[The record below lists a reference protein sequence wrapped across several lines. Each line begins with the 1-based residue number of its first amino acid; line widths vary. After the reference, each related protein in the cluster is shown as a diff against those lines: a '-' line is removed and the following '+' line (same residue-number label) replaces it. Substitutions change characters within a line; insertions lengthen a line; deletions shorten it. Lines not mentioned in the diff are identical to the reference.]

1 MNLPLRKELRSPLRY
16 ADYSLG
22 LVVTVLAAIG
32 VALNYSSTWRILE
45 FNGQDPATFAK
56 RQILFVV
63 LGITVMIAAA
73 FLDYRLYRDFAN
85 QAYLLVMLALV
96 GVLFFG
102 VERNGARAWYELPGL
117 TFQIQPA
124 EFAKI
129 AVILALAAFVANQ
142 EGHLRL
148 VTLSNAY
155 LMLAVPLG
163 LIYLQPDLGTM
174 LVFVAIGMGVLLVSG
189 AQIKHIA
196 VTTVI
201 GIIVIVGVFNSD
213 NLGGPSLLRKTQE
226 QRLTAFLDPEFD
238 LQGASYNVNQ
248 SQIAI
253 GAGGLSGQGWLQGTQ
268 TNLNLVPEQET
279 DFIFT
284 ALGEEFG
291 FIGVSVLLL
300 LYAYVLARIW
310 FITRSSSDLF
320 GTFVCVGVLS
330 MFTFQIFQNI
340 GMTMGIMPITGIP
353 LPFLSHGGSSTVV
366 AFGLVGL
373 VINISARRHLAS
385 PF

>member
-22 LVVTVLAAIG
+22 LVAVVLAAIG
-32 VALNYSSTWRILE
+32 VALNYSATWRILE

-56 RQILFVV
+56 RQILFVAI
-63 LGITVMIAAA
+63 GIVVMLAAT

-85 QAYLLVMLALV
+85 SAYLVVMLALV

-102 VERNGARAWYELPGL
+102 VERNGARAWYELPGQ

-124 EFAKI
+124 EFAKV
-129 AVILALAAFVANQ
+129 AVIVALAAFVANQ
-142 EGHLRL
+142 GGHLRL

-174 LVFVAIGMGVLLVSG
+174 LVFVAIGMGVLLVAG
-189 AQIKHIA
+189 AQLKHIF
-196 VTTVI
+196 VTSLI
-201 GIIVIVGVFNSD
+201 GVVVVVALFSSD
-213 NLGGPSLLRKTQE
+213 NLGGPALLRQTQE
-226 QRLTAFLDPEFD
+226 QRLTAFLDPGFD
-238 LQGASYNVNQ
+238 VQGASYNINQ

-253 GAGGLSGQGWLQGTQ
+253 GAGGLRGQGWLQGTQ

-291 FIGVSVLLL
+291 FVGVSVLLL
-300 LYAYVLARIW
+300 LYAYMLARIW
-310 FITRSSSDLF
+310 FIARASNDLF
-320 GTFVCVGVLS
+320 GAFACVGALS
-330 MFTFQIFQNI
+330 MLTFQIFQNI

-353 LPFLSHGGSSTVV
+353 LPFLSHGGSSTLV
-366 AFGLVGL
+366 AFGLIGL
-373 VINISARRHLAS
+373 VINVSARRHLT
-385 PF
+385 

>member
-1 MNLPLRKELRSPLRY
+1 MNLPFRKELRSPLRY

-22 LVVTVLAAIG
+22 LIAVALSAIG
-32 VALNYSSTWRILE
+32 VALNYAATWRILE

-56 RQILFVV
+56 RQILFVAI
-63 LGITVMIAAA
+63 GIIVMFAAT
-73 FLDYRLYRDFAN
+73 FLDYRLYKDFAN
-85 QAYLLVMLALV
+85 SAYLIVMLALV

-102 VERNGARAWYELPGL
+102 VERNGARAWYELPGV

-124 EFAKI
+124 EFAKV
-129 AVILALAAFVANQ
+129 AVVVALAAFVANQ
-142 EGHLRL
+142 GGRLRL

-174 LVFVAIGMGVLLVSG
+174 LVFVAIGMGVLLVAG
-189 AQIKHIA
+189 AQLKHIF

-201 GIIVIVGVFNSD
+201 GIIVVVAVFNSD
-213 NLGGPSLLRKTQE
+213 NLGGPELLRESQE
-226 QRLTAFLDPEFD
+226 QRLTAFLDPGFD
-238 LQGASYNVNQ
+238 VRGASYNINQ

-253 GAGGLSGQGWLQGTQ
+253 GAGGFRGQGWLQGTQ

-291 FIGVSVLLL
+291 FVGVTLLLL
-300 LYAYVLARIW
+300 LYAYMLARIW
-310 FITRSSSDLF
+310 FIARASNDLF
-320 GTFVCVGVLS
+320 GAFACVGALS

-340 GMTMGIMPITGIP
+340 GMTMGLMPITGIP

-366 AFGLVGL
+366 AFGLIGL
-373 VINISARRHLAS
+373 VVNVSARRHLT
-385 PF
+385 

>member
-1 MNLPLRKELRSPLRY
+1 MNLPFRKELRSPLRY

-22 LVVTVLAAIG
+22 LIAVALSAIG
-32 VALNYSSTWRILE
+32 VALNYSATWRILE
-45 FNGQDPATFAK
+45 FNGQDPATFAR
-56 RQILFVV
+56 RQILFVAI
-63 LGITVMIAAA
+63 GIIVMFAAT
-73 FLDYRLYRDFAN
+73 FLDYRLYKDFAN
-85 QAYLLVMLALV
+85 SAYLIVMLALV

-102 VERNGARAWYELPGL
+102 VERNGARAWYELPGV

-124 EFAKI
+124 EFAKV
-129 AVILALAAFVANQ
+129 AVVVALAAFVANQ
-142 EGHLRL
+142 GGRLRL

-174 LVFVAIGMGVLLVSG
+174 LVFVAIGMGVLLVAG
-189 AQIKHIA
+189 AQLKHIF

-201 GIIVIVGVFNSD
+201 GIIVVVAVFNSD
-213 NLGGPSLLRKTQE
+213 NLGGPELLRESQE
-226 QRLTAFLDPEFD
+226 QRLTAFLDPGFD
-238 LQGASYNVNQ
+238 VRGASYNVNQ

-253 GAGGLSGQGWLQGTQ
+253 GAGGFRGQGWLQGTQ

-291 FIGVSVLLL
+291 FVGVTLLLL
-300 LYAYVLARIW
+300 LYAYMLARIW
-310 FITRSSSDLF
+310 FIARASNDLF
-320 GTFVCVGVLS
+320 GAFACVGALS

-340 GMTMGIMPITGIP
+340 GMTMGLMPITGIP

-366 AFGLVGL
+366 AFGLIGL
-373 VINISARRHLAS
+373 VVNVSARRHLT
-385 PF
+385 

>member
-1 MNLPLRKELRSPLRY
+1 MNVPLRKELRSPLRY

-22 LVVTVLAAIG
+22 LVAILLSAIG
-32 VALNYSSTWRILE
+32 IALNYSSTWRVLE
-45 FNGQDPATFAK
+45 FNGQDPLTYAK

-63 LGITVMIAAA
+63 LGIAVMIAAT

-124 EFAKI
+124 EFAKV
-129 AVILALAAFVANQ
+129 AVVVALAAFVANHD
-142 EGHLRL
+142 GHLRL

-189 AQIKHIA
+189 AQLKHIV
-196 VTTVI
+196 VTSLI
-201 GIIVIVGVFNSD
+201 GIVVVIGVFNSD
-213 NLGGPSLLRKTQE
+213 NLGGPALLRQTQE
-226 QRLTAFLDPEFD
+226 QRLTAFLDPDFD
-238 LQGASYNVNQ
+238 IQGASYNINQ

-253 GAGGLSGQGWLQGTQ
+253 GAGGIRGQGWLQGTQ

-300 LYAYVLARIW
+300 LYAYMLARIW
-310 FITRSSSDLF
+310 FITRSSNDLF
-320 GTFVCVGVLS
+320 GTFACVGALS
-330 MFTFQIFQNI
+330 MFTFQIFQNV

-366 AFGLVGL
+366 AFGLIGL
-373 VINISARRHLAS
+373 VINISARRHIV
-385 PF
+385 

>member
-22 LVVTVLAAIG
+22 LVAVVLSAIG
-32 VALNYSSTWRILE
+32 VALNYSATWRILE

-56 RQILFVV
+56 RQVLFVV
-63 LGITVMIAAA
+63 IGIAVMLAAA

-85 QAYLLVMLALV
+85 STYLVVMLALV

-102 VERNGARAWYELPGL
+102 VERNGARAWYELPGQ

-124 EFAKI
+124 EFAKV
-129 AVILALAAFVANQ
+129 AVIVALAAFVANQ
-142 EGHLRL
+142 GGHLRL

-174 LVFVAIGMGVLLVSG
+174 LVFVAIGMGVLLVAG
-189 AQIKHIA
+189 AQLKHIV
-196 VTTVI
+196 VTSLI
-201 GIIVIVGVFNSD
+201 GVVVVVAMFNSD
-213 NLGGPSLLRKTQE
+213 NLGGPALLRQTQE
-226 QRLTAFLDPEFD
+226 QRLTAFLDPSFD
-238 LQGASYNVNQ
+238 LQGASYNINQ

-253 GAGGLSGQGWLQGTQ
+253 GAGGLRGQGWLQGTQ

-291 FIGVSVLLL
+291 FVGVSLLLL
-300 LYAYVLARIW
+300 LYAYMLARIW
-310 FITRSSSDLF
+310 FIARASNDLF
-320 GTFVCVGVLS
+320 AAFACVGALS
-330 MFTFQIFQNI
+330 MLTFQIFQNI

-366 AFGLVGL
+366 AFGLIGL
-373 VINISARRHLAS
+373 VINVSARRHLT
-385 PF
+385 

>member
-22 LVVTVLAAIG
+22 LVAVVLAAIG
-32 VALNYSSTWRILE
+32 VALNYSATWRILE

-56 RQILFVV
+56 RQILFVAIGIV
-63 LGITVMIAAA
+63 VMLGAT

-85 QAYLLVMLALV
+85 SAYLVVMLALV

-102 VERNGARAWYELPGL
+102 VERNGARAWYELPGQ

-124 EFAKI
+124 EFAKV
-129 AVILALAAFVANQ
+129 AVIVALAAFVANQ
-142 EGHLRL
+142 GGHLRL

-174 LVFVAIGMGVLLVSG
+174 LVFVAIGMGVLLVAG
-189 AQIKHIA
+189 AQLKHIF
-196 VTTVI
+196 VTSLI
-201 GIIVIVGVFNSD
+201 GVVVVVAMFNSD
-213 NLGGPSLLRKTQE
+213 NLGGPELLRQTQE
-226 QRLTAFLDPEFD
+226 QRLTAFLDPGFD
-238 LQGASYNVNQ
+238 VQGASYNINQ

-253 GAGGLSGQGWLQGTQ
+253 GAGGLRGQGWLQGTQ

-291 FIGVSVLLL
+291 FVGVSVLLM
-300 LYAYVLARIW
+300 LYAYMLARIW
-310 FITRSSSDLF
+310 FIARASNDLF
-320 GTFVCVGVLS
+320 GAFACVGALS
-330 MFTFQIFQNI
+330 MLTFQIFQNI

-353 LPFLSHGGSSTVV
+353 LPFLSHGGSSTLV

-373 VINISARRHLAS
+373 VINVSARRHLT
-385 PF
+385 

>member
-22 LVVTVLAAIG
+22 LVAVVLSAIG

-56 RQILFVV
+56 RQVLFVV
-63 LGITVMIAAA
+63 IGIAVMLAAA

-85 QAYLLVMLALV
+85 SAYLVVMLALV

-102 VERNGARAWYELPGL
+102 VERNGARAWYELPGQ

-124 EFAKI
+124 EFAKV
-129 AVILALAAFVANQ
+129 AVIVALAAFVANQ
-142 EGHLRL
+142 GGHLRL
-148 VTLSNAY
+148 ITLSNAY

-174 LVFVAIGMGVLLVSG
+174 LVFVAIGMGVLLVAG
-189 AQIKHIA
+189 AQLKHIV
-196 VTTVI
+196 VTSLI
-201 GIIVIVGVFNSD
+201 GVVVVVAMFNSD
-213 NLGGPSLLRKTQE
+213 NLGGPALLRQTQE
-226 QRLTAFLDPEFD
+226 QRLTAFLDPGFD
-238 LQGASYNVNQ
+238 LQGASYNINQ

-253 GAGGLSGQGWLQGTQ
+253 GAGGLRGQGWLQGTQ

-291 FIGVSVLLL
+291 FVGVSLLLL
-300 LYAYVLARIW
+300 LYAYMLARIW
-310 FITRSSSDLF
+310 FIARSSNDLF
-320 GTFVCVGVLS
+320 AAFACVGALS
-330 MFTFQIFQNI
+330 MLTFQIFQNI

-366 AFGLVGL
+366 AFGLIGL
-373 VINISARRHLAS
+373 VINVSARRHLT
-385 PF
+385 

>member
-22 LVVTVLAAIG
+22 LVAVVLSAIG
-32 VALNYSSTWRILE
+32 VALNYSATWRILE

-63 LGITVMIAAA
+63 IGIVVMLAAA

-85 QAYLLVMLALV
+85 PAYLVVMLALV

-102 VERNGARAWYELPGL
+102 VERNGARAWYELPGQ

-124 EFAKI
+124 EFAKV
-129 AVILALAAFVANQ
+129 AVIVALAAFVANQ
-142 EGHLRL
+142 GGHLRL

-174 LVFVAIGMGVLLVSG
+174 LVFVAIGMGVLLVAG
-189 AQIKHIA
+189 AQLKHIF
-196 VTTVI
+196 VTSLI
-201 GIIVIVGVFNSD
+201 GVVVVVAMFNSD
-213 NLGGPSLLRKTQE
+213 NLGGPALLRQTQE
-226 QRLTAFLDPEFD
+226 QRLTAFLDPTFD
-238 LQGASYNVNQ
+238 LQGASYNINQ

-253 GAGGLSGQGWLQGTQ
+253 GAGGLTGQGWLQGTQ

-291 FIGVSVLLL
+291 FVGVSLLLL
-300 LYAYVLARIW
+300 LYAYMLARIW
-310 FITRSSSDLF
+310 FIARASNDLF
-320 GTFVCVGVLS
+320 GAFACVGALS
-330 MFTFQIFQNI
+330 MLTFQIFQNI

-366 AFGLVGL
+366 AFGLIGL
-373 VINISARRHLAS
+373 VINVSARRHLT
-385 PF
+385 

>member
-22 LVVTVLAAIG
+22 LVAVVLAAIG
-32 VALNYSSTWRILE
+32 VALNYSATWRILE

-56 RQILFVV
+56 RQILFVAI
-63 LGITVMIAAA
+63 GIVVMLAAT

-85 QAYLLVMLALV
+85 SAYLVVMLALV

-102 VERNGARAWYELPGL
+102 VERNGARAWYELPGQ

-124 EFAKI
+124 EFAKV
-129 AVILALAAFVANQ
+129 AVIVALAAFVANQ
-142 EGHLRL
+142 GGHLRL

-174 LVFVAIGMGVLLVSG
+174 LVFVAIGMGVLLVAG
-189 AQIKHIA
+189 AQLKHIF
-196 VTTVI
+196 VTSLI
-201 GIIVIVGVFNSD
+201 GVVVVVAMFNSD
-213 NLGGPSLLRKTQE
+213 NLGGPALLRQTQE
-226 QRLTAFLDPEFD
+226 QRLTAFLDPGFD
-238 LQGASYNVNQ
+238 VQGASYNITQ

-253 GAGGLSGQGWLQGTQ
+253 GAGGLRGQGWLQGTQ

-291 FIGVSVLLL
+291 FVGVSVLLL
-300 LYAYVLARIW
+300 LYAYMLARIW
-310 FITRSSSDLF
+310 FIARASNDLF
-320 GTFVCVGVLS
+320 GAFACVGALS
-330 MFTFQIFQNI
+330 MLTFQIFQNI

-353 LPFLSHGGSSTVV
+353 LPFLSHGGSSTLV

-373 VINISARRHLAS
+373 VINVSARRHLT
-385 PF
+385 

>member
-1 MNLPLRKELRSPLRY
+1 MNLPFRKELRSPLRY

-22 LVVTVLAAIG
+22 LIAVALSAIG
-32 VALNYSSTWRILE
+32 VALNYAATWRILE
-45 FNGQDPATFAK
+45 FNGQDPATFAR
-56 RQILFVV
+56 RQILFVAI
-63 LGITVMIAAA
+63 GIIVMFAAT
-73 FLDYRLYRDFAN
+73 FLDYRLYKDFAN
-85 QAYLLVMLALV
+85 SAYLIVMLALV

-102 VERNGARAWYELPGL
+102 VERKGARAWYELPGV

-124 EFAKI
+124 EFAKV
-129 AVILALAAFVANQ
+129 AVIVALAAFVANQ
-142 EGHLRL
+142 GGRLRL

-174 LVFVAIGMGVLLVSG
+174 LVFVAIGMGVLLVAG
-189 AQIKHIA
+189 AQLKHIF

-201 GIIVIVGVFNSD
+201 GIIVVVAVFNSD
-213 NLGGPSLLRKTQE
+213 NLGGPELLRQAQE
-226 QRLTAFLDPEFD
+226 QRLTAFLDPGFD
-238 LQGASYNVNQ
+238 VRGASYNVNQ

-253 GAGGLSGQGWLQGTQ
+253 GAGGFRGQGWLQGTQ

-291 FIGVSVLLL
+291 FVGVTLLLL
-300 LYAYVLARIW
+300 LYAYMLARIW
-310 FITRSSSDLF
+310 FIARASNDLF
-320 GTFVCVGVLS
+320 GAFACVGALS
-330 MFTFQIFQNI
+330 MFTFQIFENI
-340 GMTMGIMPITGIP
+340 GMTMGLMPITGIP

-366 AFGLVGL
+366 AFGLIGL
-373 VINISARRHLAS
+373 VVNVSARRHLT
-385 PF
+385 

>member
-1 MNLPLRKELRSPLRY
+1 MNLPFRKELRSPLRY

-22 LVVTVLAAIG
+22 LIAVALSAIG
-32 VALNYSSTWRILE
+32 VALNYAATWRILE

-56 RQILFVV
+56 RQILFVAI
-63 LGITVMIAAA
+63 GIIVMFAAT
-73 FLDYRLYRDFAN
+73 FLDYRLYKDFAN
-85 QAYLLVMLALV
+85 SAYLIVMLALV

-102 VERNGARAWYELPGL
+102 VERKGARAWYELPGV

-124 EFAKI
+124 EFAKV
-129 AVILALAAFVANQ
+129 AVVVALAAFVANQ
-142 EGHLRL
+142 GGRLRL

-174 LVFVAIGMGVLLVSG
+174 LVFVAIGMGVLLVAG
-189 AQIKHIA
+189 AQLKHIF

-201 GIIVIVGVFNSD
+201 GIIVVVAVFNSD
-213 NLGGPSLLRKTQE
+213 NLGGPELLRQSQE
-226 QRLTAFLDPEFD
+226 QRLTAFLDPGFD
-238 LQGASYNVNQ
+238 VRGASYNVNQ

-253 GAGGLSGQGWLQGTQ
+253 GAGGFRGQGWLQGTQ

-291 FIGVSVLLL
+291 FVGVTLLLL
-300 LYAYVLARIW
+300 LYAYMLARIW
-310 FITRSSSDLF
+310 FIARASNDLF
-320 GTFVCVGVLS
+320 GAFACVGALS

-340 GMTMGIMPITGIP
+340 GMTMGLMPITGIP

-366 AFGLVGL
+366 AFGLIGL
-373 VINISARRHLAS
+373 VVNVSARRHLT
-385 PF
+385 

>member
-22 LVVTVLAAIG
+22 LVAVVLAAIG
-32 VALNYSSTWRILE
+32 VALNYSATWRILE

-56 RQILFVV
+56 RQILFVAI
-63 LGITVMIAAA
+63 GIVVMLAAT

-85 QAYLLVMLALV
+85 SAYLVVMLALV

-102 VERNGARAWYELPGL
+102 VERNGARAWYELPGQ

-124 EFAKI
+124 EFAKV
-129 AVILALAAFVANQ
+129 AVIVALAAFVANQ
-142 EGHLRL
+142 GGHLRL

-174 LVFVAIGMGVLLVSG
+174 LVFVAIGMGVLLVAG
-189 AQIKHIA
+189 AQLKHIF
-196 VTTVI
+196 VTSLI
-201 GIIVIVGVFNSD
+201 GVVVVVAMFNSD
-213 NLGGPSLLRKTQE
+213 NLGGPALLRQTQE
-226 QRLTAFLDPEFD
+226 QRLTAFLDPGFD
-238 LQGASYNVNQ
+238 VQGASYNINQ

-253 GAGGLSGQGWLQGTQ
+253 GAGGLRGQGWLQGTQ

-291 FIGVSVLLL
+291 FVGVSVLLL
-300 LYAYVLARIW
+300 LYAYMLARIW
-310 FITRSSSDLF
+310 FIARASNDLF
-320 GTFVCVGVLS
+320 GAFACVGALS
-330 MFTFQIFQNI
+330 MLTFQIFQNI

-353 LPFLSHGGSSTVV
+353 LPFLSHGGSSTLV

-373 VINISARRHLAS
+373 VINVSARRHLT
-385 PF
+385 

>member
-1 MNLPLRKELRSPLRY
+1 MNLPFRKELRSPLRY

-22 LVVTVLAAIG
+22 LIAVALSAIG
-32 VALNYSSTWRILE
+32 VALNYAATWRILE

-56 RQILFVV
+56 RQILFVAI
-63 LGITVMIAAA
+63 GIIVMFAAT
-73 FLDYRLYRDFAN
+73 FLDYRLYKDFAN
-85 QAYLLVMLALV
+85 SAYLIVMLALV

-102 VERNGARAWYELPGL
+102 VERNGARAWYELPGV

-124 EFAKI
+124 EFAKV
-129 AVILALAAFVANQ
+129 AVVVALAAFVANQ
-142 EGHLRL
+142 GGRLRL

-174 LVFVAIGMGVLLVSG
+174 LVFVAIGMGVLLVAG
-189 AQIKHIA
+189 AQLKHIF

-201 GIIVIVGVFNSD
+201 GIIVVVAVFNSD
-213 NLGGPSLLRKTQE
+213 NLGGPELLRESQE
-226 QRLTAFLDPEFD
+226 QRLTAFLDPGFD
-238 LQGASYNVNQ
+238 VRGASYNVNQ

-253 GAGGLSGQGWLQGTQ
+253 GAGGFRGQGWLQGTQ

-291 FIGVSVLLL
+291 FVGVTLLLL
-300 LYAYVLARIW
+300 LYAYMLARMW
-310 FITRSSSDLF
+310 FIARASNDLF
-320 GTFVCVGVLS
+320 GAFACVGALS

-340 GMTMGIMPITGIP
+340 GMTMGLMPITGIP

-366 AFGLVGL
+366 AFGLIGL
-373 VINISARRHLAS
+373 VVNVSARRHLT
-385 PF
+385 

>member
-1 MNLPLRKELRSPLRY
+1 MNLPFRKELRSPLRY

-22 LVVTVLAAIG
+22 LIAVALSAIG
-32 VALNYSSTWRILE
+32 VALNYAATWRILE
-45 FNGQDPATFAK
+45 FNGQDPATFAR
-56 RQILFVV
+56 RQILFVAI
-63 LGITVMIAAA
+63 GIIVMFAAT
-73 FLDYRLYRDFAN
+73 FLDYRLYKDFAN
-85 QAYLLVMLALV
+85 SAYLIVMLALV

-102 VERNGARAWYELPGL
+102 VERKGARAWYELPGV

-124 EFAKI
+124 EFAKV
-129 AVILALAAFVANQ
+129 AVIVALAAFVANQ
-142 EGHLRL
+142 GGRLRL

-174 LVFVAIGMGVLLVSG
+174 LVFVAIGMGVLLVAG
-189 AQIKHIA
+189 AQLKHIF

-201 GIIVIVGVFNSD
+201 GIIVVVAVFNSD
-213 NLGGPSLLRKTQE
+213 NLGGPELLRQSQE
-226 QRLTAFLDPEFD
+226 QRLTAFLDPGFD
-238 LQGASYNVNQ
+238 VRGASYNVNQ

-253 GAGGLSGQGWLQGTQ
+253 GAGGFRGQGWLQGTQ

-291 FIGVSVLLL
+291 FVGVTLLLL
-300 LYAYVLARIW
+300 LYAYMLARIW
-310 FITRSSSDLF
+310 FIARASNDLF
-320 GTFVCVGVLS
+320 GAFACVGALS

-340 GMTMGIMPITGIP
+340 GMTMGLMPITGIP

-366 AFGLVGL
+366 AFGLIGL
-373 VINISARRHLAS
+373 VVNVSARRHLT
-385 PF
+385 

>member
-22 LVVTVLAAIG
+22 LVAVVLSAIG

-56 RQILFVV
+56 RQVLFVV
-63 LGITVMIAAA
+63 IGIVVMLAAA

-85 QAYLLVMLALV
+85 STYLVVMLALV

-102 VERNGARAWYELPGL
+102 VERNGARAWYELPGQ

-124 EFAKI
+124 EFAKV
-129 AVILALAAFVANQ
+129 AVIVALAAFVANQ
-142 EGHLRL
+142 GGHLRL

-174 LVFVAIGMGVLLVSG
+174 LVFVAIGMGVLLVAG
-189 AQIKHIA
+189 AQLKHIV
-196 VTTVI
+196 VTSLI
-201 GIIVIVGVFNSD
+201 GVVVVVAMFNSD
-213 NLGGPSLLRKTQE
+213 NLGGPALLRQTQE
-226 QRLTAFLDPEFD
+226 QRLTAFLDPGFD
-238 LQGASYNVNQ
+238 LQGASYNINQ

-253 GAGGLSGQGWLQGTQ
+253 GAGGLRGQGWLQGTQ

-291 FIGVSVLLL
+291 FVGVSLLLL
-300 LYAYVLARIW
+300 LYAYMLARIW
-310 FITRSSSDLF
+310 FIARASNDLF
-320 GTFVCVGVLS
+320 AAFACVGALS
-330 MFTFQIFQNI
+330 MLTFQIFQNI

-366 AFGLVGL
+366 AFGLIGL
-373 VINISARRHLAS
+373 VINVSARRHLT
-385 PF
+385 

>member
-1 MNLPLRKELRSPLRY
+1 MNLPFRKELRSPLRY

-22 LVVTVLAAIG
+22 LIAVALSAIG
-32 VALNYSSTWRILE
+32 VALNYAATWRILE

-56 RQILFVV
+56 RQILFVAI
-63 LGITVMIAAA
+63 GIIVMFAAT
-73 FLDYRLYRDFAN
+73 FLDYRLYKDFAN
-85 QAYLLVMLALV
+85 SAYLIVMLALV

-102 VERNGARAWYELPGL
+102 VERNGARAWYELPGV

-124 EFAKI
+124 EFAKV
-129 AVILALAAFVANQ
+129 AVVVALAAFVANQ
-142 EGHLRL
+142 GGRLRL

-174 LVFVAIGMGVLLVSG
+174 LVFVAIGMGVLLVAG
-189 AQIKHIA
+189 AQLKHIF

-201 GIIVIVGVFNSD
+201 GIIVVVAVFNSD
-213 NLGGPSLLRKTQE
+213 NLGGPALLRPAQE
-226 QRLTAFLDPEFD
+226 QRLTAFLDPGFD
-238 LQGASYNVNQ
+238 VQGASYNVNQ

-253 GAGGLSGQGWLQGTQ
+253 GAGGFRGQGWLQGTQ

-291 FIGVSVLLL
+291 FVGVTLLLL
-300 LYAYVLARIW
+300 LYAYMLARIW
-310 FITRSSSDLF
+310 FIARASNDLF
-320 GTFVCVGVLS
+320 GAFACVGALS

-340 GMTMGIMPITGIP
+340 GMTMGLMPITGIP

-366 AFGLVGL
+366 AFGLIGL
-373 VINISARRHLAS
+373 VVNVSARRHLT
-385 PF
+385 

>member
-22 LVVTVLAAIG
+22 LVATLLALIG
-32 VALNYSSTWRILE
+32 VALNYSSTWRVLE
-45 FNGQDPATFAK
+45 FNGQDPATYAK
-56 RQILFVV
+56 RQILFV
-63 LGITVMIAAA
+63 GIGILVMIGAT

-85 QAYLLVMLALV
+85 QAYLIVMLALV

-124 EFAKI
+124 EFAKV
-129 AVILALAAFVANQ
+129 AVVIALAAFVANKD
-142 EGHLRL
+142 GNLRL
-148 VTLSNAY
+148 VTLGNAF

-174 LVFVAIGMGVLLVSG
+174 LVFVAIGMGVLLVAG
-189 AQIKHIA
+189 AQLKHIV
-196 VTTVI
+196 VTSLIGIVVVI
-201 GIIVIVGVFNSD
+201 GMFNSD
-213 NLGGPSLLRKTQE
+213 NLGGPALLRETQE
-226 QRLTAFLDPEFD
+226 QRLTAFLDPTFD

-253 GAGGLSGQGWLQGTQ
+253 GAGGLRGQGWLQGTQ

-291 FIGVSVLLL
+291 FIGITVLLL
-300 LYAYVLARIW
+300 LYAYMLARMW
-310 FITRSSSDLF
+310 FVTRSSKDLF
-320 GTFVCVGVLS
+320 GTFACVGALS

-366 AFGLVGL
+366 AFGLIGL
-373 VINISARRHLAS
+373 VINISARKHLA
-385 PF
+385 

>member
-22 LVVTVLAAIG
+22 LVAVVLSAIG
-32 VALNYSSTWRILE
+32 VALNYSATWRILE

-63 LGITVMIAAA
+63 IGIVVMLAAA

-85 QAYLLVMLALV
+85 PAYLVVMLALV

-102 VERNGARAWYELPGL
+102 VERNGARAWYELPGQ

-124 EFAKI
+124 EFAKV
-129 AVILALAAFVANQ
+129 AVVVALAAFVANQ
-142 EGHLRL
+142 GGHLRL

-174 LVFVAIGMGVLLVSG
+174 LVFVAIGMGVLLVAG
-189 AQIKHIA
+189 AQLKHIF
-196 VTTVI
+196 VTSLI
-201 GIIVIVGVFNSD
+201 GVVVVVAMFNSD
-213 NLGGPSLLRKTQE
+213 NLGGPALLRQTQE
-226 QRLTAFLDPEFD
+226 QRLTAFLDPTFD
-238 LQGASYNVNQ
+238 LQGASYNINQ

-253 GAGGLSGQGWLQGTQ
+253 GAGGLTGQGWLQGTQ

-291 FIGVSVLLL
+291 FVGVSLLLL
-300 LYAYVLARIW
+300 LYAYMLARIW
-310 FITRSSSDLF
+310 FIARASNDLF
-320 GTFVCVGVLS
+320 GAFACVGALS
-330 MFTFQIFQNI
+330 MLTFQIFQNI

-366 AFGLVGL
+366 AFGLIGL
-373 VINISARRHLAS
+373 VINVSARRHLT
-385 PF
+385 

>member
-22 LVVTVLAAIG
+22 LVAILLSAIG
-32 VALNYSSTWRILE
+32 IALNYSSTWRVLE
-45 FNGQDPATFAK
+45 FNGQDPLTYAK

-63 LGITVMIAAA
+63 LGIAVMIAAT

-124 EFAKI
+124 EFAKV
-129 AVILALAAFVANQ
+129 AVVVALAAFVANHD
-142 EGHLRL
+142 GHLRL

-189 AQIKHIA
+189 AQLKHIV
-196 VTTVI
+196 VTSLI
-201 GIIVIVGVFNSD
+201 GVIVVIGVFNSD
-213 NLGGPSLLRKTQE
+213 NLGGPALLRQTQE
-226 QRLTAFLDPEFD
+226 QRLTAFLDPDFD
-238 LQGASYNVNQ
+238 IQGASYNINQ

-253 GAGGLSGQGWLQGTQ
+253 GAGGIRGQGWLQGTQ

-300 LYAYVLARIW
+300 LYAYMLARIW
-310 FITRSSSDLF
+310 FITRSSNDLF
-320 GTFVCVGVLS
+320 GTFACVGALS
-330 MFTFQIFQNI
+330 MFTFQIFQNV

-366 AFGLVGL
+366 AFGLIGL
-373 VINISARRHLAS
+373 VINISARRHIA
-385 PF
+385 

>member
-22 LVVTVLAAIG
+22 LVAVVLSAIG
-32 VALNYSSTWRILE
+32 VALNYSATWRILE

-56 RQILFVV
+56 RQVLFVV
-63 LGITVMIAAA
+63 IGIAVMLAAA

-85 QAYLLVMLALV
+85 STYLVVMLALV

-102 VERNGARAWYELPGL
+102 VERNGARAWYELPGQ

-124 EFAKI
+124 EFAKV
-129 AVILALAAFVANQ
+129 AVIVALAAFVANQ
-142 EGHLRL
+142 GGHLRL

-174 LVFVAIGMGVLLVSG
+174 LVFVAIGMGVLLVAG
-189 AQIKHIA
+189 AQLKHIV
-196 VTTVI
+196 VTSLI
-201 GIIVIVGVFNSD
+201 GVVVVVAMFNSD
-213 NLGGPSLLRKTQE
+213 NLGGPALLRQTQE
-226 QRLTAFLDPEFD
+226 QRLTAFLDPGFD
-238 LQGASYNVNQ
+238 LQGASYNINQ

-253 GAGGLSGQGWLQGTQ
+253 GAGGLRGQGWLQGTQ

-291 FIGVSVLLL
+291 FVGVSLLLL
-300 LYAYVLARIW
+300 LYAYMLARIW
-310 FITRSSSDLF
+310 FIARASNDLF
-320 GTFVCVGVLS
+320 AAFACVGALS
-330 MFTFQIFQNI
+330 MLTFQIFQNI

-366 AFGLVGL
+366 AFGLIGL
-373 VINISARRHLAS
+373 VINVSARRHLT
-385 PF
+385 

>member
-1 MNLPLRKELRSPLRY
+1 MNLPFRKELRSPLRY

-22 LVVTVLAAIG
+22 LIAVALSAIG
-32 VALNYSSTWRILE
+32 VALNYSATWRILE

-56 RQILFVV
+56 RQILFVAI
-63 LGITVMIAAA
+63 GIIVMFAAT
-73 FLDYRLYRDFAN
+73 FLDYRLYKDFAN
-85 QAYLLVMLALV
+85 SAYLIVMLSLV

-102 VERNGARAWYELPGL
+102 VERNGARAWYELPGV

-124 EFAKI
+124 EFAKV
-129 AVILALAAFVANQ
+129 AVVVALAAFVANQ
-142 EGHLRL
+142 GGRLRL

-174 LVFVAIGMGVLLVSG
+174 LVFVAIGMGVLLVAG
-189 AQIKHIA
+189 AQLKHIF

-201 GIIVIVGVFNSD
+201 GIIVVVAVFNSD
-213 NLGGPSLLRKTQE
+213 NLGGPELLRESQE
-226 QRLTAFLDPEFD
+226 QRLTAFLDPGFD
-238 LQGASYNVNQ
+238 VRGASYNVNQ

-253 GAGGLSGQGWLQGTQ
+253 GAGGFRGQGWLQGTQ

-291 FIGVSVLLL
+291 FVGVTLLLL
-300 LYAYVLARIW
+300 LYAYMLARIW
-310 FITRSSSDLF
+310 FIARASNDLF
-320 GTFVCVGVLS
+320 GAFACVGALS

-340 GMTMGIMPITGIP
+340 GMTMGLMPITGIP

-366 AFGLVGL
+366 AFGLIGL
-373 VINISARRHLAS
+373 VVNVSARRHLT
-385 PF
+385 

>member
-22 LVVTVLAAIG
+22 LVAVVLAAIG

-63 LGITVMIAAA
+63 IGIVVMLAAA

-85 QAYLLVMLALV
+85 PAYLVVMLALV

-102 VERNGARAWYELPGL
+102 VERNGARAWYELPGQ

-124 EFAKI
+124 EFAKV
-129 AVILALAAFVANQ
+129 AVVVALAAFVANQ
-142 EGHLRL
+142 GGHLRL

-174 LVFVAIGMGVLLVSG
+174 LVFVAIGMGVLLVAG
-189 AQIKHIA
+189 AQLKHIF
-196 VTTVI
+196 VTSLI
-201 GIIVIVGVFNSD
+201 GVVVVVAMFNSD
-213 NLGGPSLLRKTQE
+213 NLGGPALLRQTQE
-226 QRLTAFLDPEFD
+226 HRLTAFLDPTFD
-238 LQGASYNVNQ
+238 PRGASYNINQ

-253 GAGGLSGQGWLQGTQ
+253 GAGGLTGQGWLQGTQ

-291 FIGVSVLLL
+291 FVGVSVLLL
-300 LYAYVLARIW
+300 LYAYMLARIW
-310 FITRSSSDLF
+310 FIARASNDLF
-320 GTFVCVGVLS
+320 GAFACVGALS
-330 MFTFQIFQNI
+330 MLTFQIFQNI

-353 LPFLSHGGSSTVV
+353 LPLRGK
-366 AFGLVGL
+366 
-373 VINISARRHLAS
+373 
-385 PF
+385 

>member
-22 LVVTVLAAIG
+22 LVAVVLSAIG

-56 RQILFVV
+56 RQVLFVV
-63 LGITVMIAAA
+63 IGIAVMLAAA

-85 QAYLLVMLALV
+85 SAYLVVMLALV

-102 VERNGARAWYELPGL
+102 VERNGARAWYELPGQ

-124 EFAKI
+124 EFAKV
-129 AVILALAAFVANQ
+129 AVIVALAAFVANQ
-142 EGHLRL
+142 GGHLRL

-174 LVFVAIGMGVLLVSG
+174 LVFVAIGMGVLLVAG
-189 AQIKHIA
+189 AQLKHIV
-196 VTTVI
+196 VTSLI
-201 GIIVIVGVFNSD
+201 GVVVVVAMFNSD
-213 NLGGPSLLRKTQE
+213 NLGGPALLRQTQE
-226 QRLTAFLDPEFD
+226 QRLTAFLDPGFD
-238 LQGASYNVNQ
+238 LQGASYNINQ

-253 GAGGLSGQGWLQGTQ
+253 GAGGLRGQGWLQGTQ

-291 FIGVSVLLL
+291 FVGVSLLLL
-300 LYAYVLARIW
+300 LYAYMLARIW
-310 FITRSSSDLF
+310 FIARSSNDLF
-320 GTFVCVGVLS
+320 AAFACVGALS
-330 MFTFQIFQNI
+330 MLTFQIFQNI

-366 AFGLVGL
+366 AFGLIGL
-373 VINISARRHLAS
+373 VINVSARRHLT
-385 PF
+385 

>member
-22 LVVTVLAAIG
+22 LVAVVLSAIG
-32 VALNYSSTWRILE
+32 VALNYSATWRILE

-63 LGITVMIAAA
+63 IGIVVMLAAA

-85 QAYLLVMLALV
+85 PAYLVVMLALV

-102 VERNGARAWYELPGL
+102 VERNGARAWYELPGQ

-124 EFAKI
+124 EFAKV
-129 AVILALAAFVANQ
+129 AVIVALAAFVANQ
-142 EGHLRL
+142 GGHLRL

-174 LVFVAIGMGVLLVSG
+174 LVFVAIGMGVLLVAG
-189 AQIKHIA
+189 AQLKHIF
-196 VTTVI
+196 VTSLI
-201 GIIVIVGVFNSD
+201 GVVVVVAMFNSD
-213 NLGGPSLLRKTQE
+213 NLGGPTLLRQTQE
-226 QRLTAFLDPEFD
+226 QRLTAFLDPTFD
-238 LQGASYNVNQ
+238 LQGASYNINQ

-253 GAGGLSGQGWLQGTQ
+253 GAGGLTGQGWLQGTQ

-291 FIGVSVLLL
+291 FVGVSLLLL
-300 LYAYVLARIW
+300 LYAYMLARIW
-310 FITRSSSDLF
+310 FIARASNDLF
-320 GTFVCVGVLS
+320 GAFACVGALS
-330 MFTFQIFQNI
+330 MLTFQIFQNI

-366 AFGLVGL
+366 AFGLIGL
-373 VINISARRHLAS
+373 VINVSARRHLT
-385 PF
+385 

>member
-22 LVVTVLAAIG
+22 AAAILLSAIG
-32 VALNYSSTWRILE
+32 VGLNYSSTWRGLE
-45 FNGQDPATFAK
+45 FNGQDPLTYVK
-56 RQILFVV
+56 RQIIFVA
-63 LGITVMIAAA
+63 LGIAVMIAAT

-124 EFAKI
+124 EFAKV
-129 AVILALAAFVANQ
+129 AVVIALAAFVANHD
-142 EGHLRL
+142 GHLRL

-189 AQIKHIA
+189 AQLKHIF
-196 VTTVI
+196 VTSLL
-201 GIIVIVGVFNSD
+201 GVIVVVGMFNSD
-213 NLGGPSLLRKTQE
+213 NLGGPALLRQTQE
-226 QRLTAFLDPEFD
+226 QRLTAFLDPGFD
-238 LQGASYNVNQ
+238 VQGASYNINQ

-253 GAGGLSGQGWLQGTQ
+253 GAGGISGQGWLQGTQ

-291 FIGVSVLLL
+291 FIGVCVLLL
-300 LYAYVLARIW
+300 LYAYMLARIW
-310 FITRSSSDLF
+310 FITRASNDLF
-320 GTFVCVGVLS
+320 GTFACVGALS
-330 MFTFQIFQNI
+330 MFTFQIFQNV

-373 VINISARRHLAS
+373 VINISARKHLT
-385 PF
+385 

>member
-22 LVVTVLAAIG
+22 LVAVVLSAIG

-56 RQILFVV
+56 RQVLFVV
-63 LGITVMIAAA
+63 IGIVVMLAAA

-85 QAYLLVMLALV
+85 SAYLVVMLALV

-102 VERNGARAWYELPGL
+102 VERNGARAWYELPGQ

-124 EFAKI
+124 EFAKV
-129 AVILALAAFVANQ
+129 AVIVALAAFVANQ
-142 EGHLRL
+142 GGHLRL

-174 LVFVAIGMGVLLVSG
+174 LVFVAIGMGVLLVAG
-189 AQIKHIA
+189 AQLKHIV
-196 VTTVI
+196 VTSLI
-201 GIIVIVGVFNSD
+201 GVVVVVAMFNSD
-213 NLGGPSLLRKTQE
+213 NLGGPALLRQTQE
-226 QRLTAFLDPEFD
+226 QRLTAFLDPSFD
-238 LQGASYNVNQ
+238 LQGASYNINQ

-253 GAGGLSGQGWLQGTQ
+253 GAGGLRGQGWLQGTQ

-291 FIGVSVLLL
+291 FVGVSLLLL
-300 LYAYVLARIW
+300 LYAYMLARIW
-310 FITRSSSDLF
+310 FIARASNDLF
-320 GTFVCVGVLS
+320 AAFACVGALS
-330 MFTFQIFQNI
+330 MLTFQIFQNI

-366 AFGLVGL
+366 AFGLIGL
-373 VINISARRHLAS
+373 VINVSARRHLT
-385 PF
+385 

>member
-1 MNLPLRKELRSPLRY
+1 VNLPFRKELRSPLRY

-22 LVVTVLAAIG
+22 LIAVALSAIG
-32 VALNYSSTWRILE
+32 VALNYSATWRILE

-56 RQILFVV
+56 RQILFVAI
-63 LGITVMIAAA
+63 GIIVMFAAT
-73 FLDYRLYRDFAN
+73 FLDYRLYKDFAN
-85 QAYLLVMLALV
+85 SAYLIVMLALV

-102 VERNGARAWYELPGL
+102 VERNGARAWYELPGV

-124 EFAKI
+124 EFAKV
-129 AVILALAAFVANQ
+129 AVVVALAAFVANQ
-142 EGHLRL
+142 GGRLRL

-174 LVFVAIGMGVLLVSG
+174 LVFVAIGMGVLLVAG
-189 AQIKHIA
+189 AQLKHIF
-196 VTTVI
+196 VTSVI
-201 GIIVIVGVFNSD
+201 GIIVVVAMFNSD
-213 NLGGPSLLRKTQE
+213 NLGGPALLRPAQE
-226 QRLTAFLDPEFD
+226 QRLTAFLDPGFD
-238 LQGASYNVNQ
+238 VQGASYNVNQ

-253 GAGGLSGQGWLQGTQ
+253 GAGGFRGQGWLQGTQ

-291 FIGVSVLLL
+291 FVGVTLLLL
-300 LYAYVLARIW
+300 LYAYMLARIW
-310 FITRSSSDLF
+310 FIARASNDLF
-320 GTFVCVGVLS
+320 GAFACVGALS
-330 MFTFQIFQNI
+330 MFTFQIFQNV

-366 AFGLVGL
+366 AFGLIGL
-373 VINISARRHLAS
+373 VVNVSARRHLT
-385 PF
+385 

>member
-1 MNLPLRKELRSPLRY
+1 MNLPFRKELRSPLRY

-22 LVVTVLAAIG
+22 LVAIALSAIG
-32 VALNYSSTWRILE
+32 VALNYSATWRVLE

-63 LGITVMIAAA
+63 IGIVVMLGAT
-73 FLDYRLYRDFAN
+73 FLDYRLYKDFAN
-85 QAYLLVMLALV
+85 SAYLVVMLALV

-102 VERNGARAWYELPGL
+102 VERNGARAWYELPGQ

-124 EFAKI
+124 EFAKV
-129 AVILALAAFVANQ
+129 AVVVALAAFVANQ
-142 EGHLRL
+142 GGHLRL
-148 VTLSNAY
+148 VTLGNAY

-174 LVFVAIGMGVLLVSG
+174 LVFVAIGMGVLLVAG
-189 AQIKHIA
+189 AQLKHIL
-196 VTTVI
+196 VTTLL
-201 GIIVIVGVFNSD
+201 GILVVVAMFNSD
-213 NLGGPSLLRKTQE
+213 NLGGPALLRPTQE
-226 QRLTAFLDPEFD
+226 QRLTAFLDPTFD
-238 LQGASYNVNQ
+238 VQGASYNINQ

-253 GAGGLSGQGWLQGTQ
+253 GAGGLNGQGWLQGTH

-300 LYAYVLARIW
+300 LYGYMLARIW
-310 FITRSSSDLF
+310 FVARASNDLF
-320 GTFVCVGVLS
+320 GAFACVGALS
-330 MFTFQIFQNI
+330 MLTFQIFQNV

-366 AFGLVGL
+366 AFGLIGL
-373 VINISARRHLAS
+373 VINVSARRHLA
-385 PF
+385 

>member
-1 MNLPLRKELRSPLRY
+1 MNLPFRKELRSPLRY

-22 LVVTVLAAIG
+22 LIAVALSAIG
-32 VALNYSSTWRILE
+32 VALNYSATWRILE

-56 RQILFVV
+56 RQILFVAI
-63 LGITVMIAAA
+63 GIIVMFAAT
-73 FLDYRLYRDFAN
+73 FLDYRLYKDFAN
-85 QAYLLVMLALV
+85 SAYLIVMLALV

-102 VERNGARAWYELPGL
+102 VERNGARAWYELPGV

-124 EFAKI
+124 EFAKV
-129 AVILALAAFVANQ
+129 AVVVALAAFVANQ
-142 EGHLRL
+142 GGRLRL

-174 LVFVAIGMGVLLVSG
+174 LVFVAIGMGVLLVAG
-189 AQIKHIA
+189 AQLKHIF

-201 GIIVIVGVFNSD
+201 GIIVVVAVFNSD
-213 NLGGPSLLRKTQE
+213 NLGGPELLRESQE
-226 QRLTAFLDPEFD
+226 QRLTAFLDPGFD
-238 LQGASYNVNQ
+238 VRGASYNINQ

-253 GAGGLSGQGWLQGTQ
+253 GAGGFRGQGWLQGTQ

-291 FIGVSVLLL
+291 FVGVTLLLL
-300 LYAYVLARIW
+300 LYAYMLARIW
-310 FITRSSSDLF
+310 FIARASNDLF
-320 GTFVCVGVLS
+320 GAFACVGALS
-330 MFTFQIFQNI
+330 MFTFQIFENI
-340 GMTMGIMPITGIP
+340 GMTMGLMPITGIP

-366 AFGLVGL
+366 AFGLIGL
-373 VINISARRHLAS
+373 VVNVSARRHLT
-385 PF
+385 

>member
-1 MNLPLRKELRSPLRY
+1 MNLPFRKELRSPLRY

-22 LVVTVLAAIG
+22 LVAVVLAAIG
-32 VALNYSSTWRILE
+32 VALNYSASWRILE

-56 RQILFVV
+56 RQILFVAIGIV
-63 LGITVMIAAA
+63 VMLGAT
-73 FLDYRLYRDFAN
+73 FLDYRLYKDFAN
-85 QAYLLVMLALV
+85 SAYLVVMLALV

-102 VERNGARAWYELPGL
+102 VERNGARAWYELPGQ

-124 EFAKI
+124 EFAKV
-129 AVILALAAFVANQ
+129 AVIVALAAFVANQ
-142 EGHLRL
+142 GGHLRL

-155 LMLAVPLG
+155 LMLAVPLV

-174 LVFVAIGMGVLLVSG
+174 LVFVAIGMGVLLVAG
-189 AQIKHIA
+189 AQLKHIF
-196 VTTVI
+196 VTSLI
-201 GIIVIVGVFNSD
+201 GVVVVVAMFNSD
-213 NLGGPSLLRKTQE
+213 NLGGPALLRQTQE
-226 QRLTAFLDPEFD
+226 QRLTAFLDPGFD
-238 LQGASYNVNQ
+238 VQGASYNITQ

-253 GAGGLSGQGWLQGTQ
+253 GAGGLRGQGWLQGTQ

-291 FIGVSVLLL
+291 FVGVSVLLL
-300 LYAYVLARIW
+300 LYAYMLARIW
-310 FITRSSSDLF
+310 FIARASNDLF
-320 GTFVCVGVLS
+320 GAFACVGALS
-330 MFTFQIFQNI
+330 MLTFQIFQNI

-353 LPFLSHGGSSTVV
+353 LPFLSHGGSSTLV

-373 VINISARRHLAS
+373 VINVSARRHLT
-385 PF
+385 

>member
-1 MNLPLRKELRSPLRY
+1 MNLPFRKELRSPLRY

-22 LVVTVLAAIG
+22 LIAVALSAIG
-32 VALNYSSTWRILE
+32 VALNYAATWRILE

-56 RQILFVV
+56 RQILFVAI
-63 LGITVMIAAA
+63 GIIVMFAAT
-73 FLDYRLYRDFAN
+73 FLDYRLYKDFAN
-85 QAYLLVMLALV
+85 SAYLIVMLSLV

-102 VERNGARAWYELPGL
+102 VERNGARAWYELPGV

-124 EFAKI
+124 EFAKV
-129 AVILALAAFVANQ
+129 AVVVALAAFVANQ
-142 EGHLRL
+142 GGRLRL

-174 LVFVAIGMGVLLVSG
+174 LVFVAIGMGVLLVAG
-189 AQIKHIA
+189 AQLKHIF

-201 GIIVIVGVFNSD
+201 GIIVVVAVFNSD
-213 NLGGPSLLRKTQE
+213 NLGGPELLREAQE
-226 QRLTAFLDPEFD
+226 QRLTAFLDPGFD
-238 LQGASYNVNQ
+238 VRGASYNVNQ

-253 GAGGLSGQGWLQGTQ
+253 GAGGFRGQGWLQGTQ

-291 FIGVSVLLL
+291 FVGVTLLLL
-300 LYAYVLARIW
+300 LYAYMLARIW
-310 FITRSSSDLF
+310 FIARASNDLF
-320 GTFVCVGVLS
+320 GAFACVGALS
-330 MFTFQIFQNI
+330 MFTFQIFENI
-340 GMTMGIMPITGIP
+340 GMTMGLMPITGIP

-366 AFGLVGL
+366 AFGLIGL
-373 VINISARRHLAS
+373 VVNVSARRHLT
-385 PF
+385 

>member
-22 LVVTVLAAIG
+22 LVAVVLAAIG

-63 LGITVMIAAA
+63 IGIVVMLAAA

-85 QAYLLVMLALV
+85 PAYLVVMLALV

-102 VERNGARAWYELPGL
+102 VERNGARAWYELPGQ

-124 EFAKI
+124 EFAKV
-129 AVILALAAFVANQ
+129 AVVVALAAFVANQ
-142 EGHLRL
+142 GGHLRL

-174 LVFVAIGMGVLLVSG
+174 LVFVAIGMGVLLVAG
-189 AQIKHIA
+189 AQLKHIF
-196 VTTVI
+196 VTSLI
-201 GIIVIVGVFNSD
+201 GVVVVVAMFNSD
-213 NLGGPSLLRKTQE
+213 NLGGPALLRQTQE
-226 QRLTAFLDPEFD
+226 HRLTAFLDPTFD
-238 LQGASYNVNQ
+238 PRGASYNINQ

-253 GAGGLSGQGWLQGTQ
+253 GAGGLTGQGWLQGTQ

-291 FIGVSVLLL
+291 FVGVSVLLL
-300 LYAYVLARIW
+300 LYAYMLARIW
-310 FITRSSSDLF
+310 FIARASNDLF
-320 GTFVCVGVLS
+320 GAFACVGALS
-330 MFTFQIFQNI
+330 MLTFQIFQNI

-366 AFGLVGL
+366 AFGLIGL
-373 VINISARRHLAS
+373 VINVSARRHLT
-385 PF
+385 